1 MALKHGFRKLD
12 FCVIRICSFK
22 ISRLSERVPI
32 LMVEIEFTVNEH
44 SQTPKH
50 FGSITFMAILLHKNI
65 HMQDAK
71 YKTS

>member
-50 FGSITFMAILLHKNI
+50 FGSITFYGNTFT
-65 HMQDAK
+65 QK
-71 YKTS
+71 YTHARRKI